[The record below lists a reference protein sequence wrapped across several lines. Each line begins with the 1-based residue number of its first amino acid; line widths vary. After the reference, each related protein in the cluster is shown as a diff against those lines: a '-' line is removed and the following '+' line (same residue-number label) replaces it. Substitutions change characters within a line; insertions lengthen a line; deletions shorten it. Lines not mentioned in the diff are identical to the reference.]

1 MTRRVVELVEDTRTP
16 LEVAIFHLKRGDD
29 FEQIKSLM
37 QSQYKISHYDF
48 VCDIVE
54 NEDFQKILAK
64 MQQNRRFE
72 MIEYAER
79 CLCQKTKV
87 GDLEASAFVLERVG
101 GDEWKSKGKEQI
113 DLGKFSFVF
122 TEEEKKQIR
131 NIK

>member
-1 MTRRVVELVEDTRTP
+1 MRQNIQLVEDTRTP

-48 VCDIVE
+48 VLDIVE
-54 NEDFQKILAK
+54 NEEFKTVLAK

-72 MIEYAER
+72 MLEYAER
-79 CLCQKTKV
+79 CLYQKTKN
-87 GDLEASAFVLERVG
+87 GDIEASAFVLERVG
-101 GDEWKSKGKEQI
+101 GDEWKSKGKEQVE
-113 DLGKFSFVF
+113 LGKFNFVF